1 MTLVIL
7 RDPKASHG
15 NVRENC
21 VQTNSCILTKGSWL
35 IMLSADLIWLCMSEV
50 WEPLKATFLYLTH
63 LFGNWV
69 DGAEK
74 QINSDI
80 SFCFVLL
87 FFLLTCVQP
96 HWQAC
101 LVAPRSKKKKKK
113 FRNAQVQIAV
123 CVISCLITSQI
134 AISRKDKSVPSRST
148 RFRLDC
154 FILRLT
160 EKVIL
165 QVVFANCVIQK
176 WAITYT
182 NMTQKSFWP
191 KAPYF
196 PASSEQVIFKW

>member
-80 SFCFVLL
+80 SFCFV
-87 FFLLTCVQP
+87 FLSAHLCAATLT
-96 HWQAC
+96 AC
-101 LVAPRSKKKKKK
+101 LVAPRSKKKRG

-196 PASSEQVIFKW
+196 PASSEQVIFTW

>member
-1 MTLVIL
+1 MYF
-7 RDPKASHG
+7 
-15 NVRENC
+15 NQRELANYAQC
-21 VQTNSCILTKGSWL
+21 RFNMIMHEWGLGTSEGDISLFDTPLWELSWWSWKTDKL
-35 IMLSADLIWLCMSEV
+35 WYFFLFCFGFLSAHLCA
-50 WEPLKATFLYLTH
+50 ATLT
-63 LFGNWV
+63 
-69 DGAEK
+69 
-74 QINSDI
+74 
-80 SFCFVLL
+80 
-87 FFLLTCVQP
+87 
-96 HWQAC
+96 AC
-101 LVAPRSKKKKKK
+101 LVAPRSKKKKKR